1 VSKPLSILLAA
12 VVLGA
17 TACSGSRAS
26 ASGGRYVDPLG
37 WSLRYPRGMYLERS
51 HASLRIDVSEVT
63 VASFAMRRAVHSGS
77 TATGGWLHVDPPRDH
92 HGRFPADGVAFRI
105 LRREGGPAPDVELPE
120 SRFPLRLASFGRAQ
134 RIVVADGSEYVAQ
147 AWVGAKAPAADRAAL
162 GRVVASLAFPRLRAG
177 ETVGHGFRVFE
188 PASRY
193 RVGSFTRV
201 RAQGQPFYLVHAPG
215 GFYAVGW
222 KWQSLSGG
230 YKSRCD
236 LRLERARKE
245 FSCTNMDARWDR
257 VGRVLVKPSG
267 AARGDPLNV
276 TVAKVAWDGHV
287 LLYPGAARFADARYA
302 HRIWPGA
309 YPRR

>member
-1 VSKPLSILLAA
+1 MRTSVLLALVA
-12 VVLGA
+12 AIA
-17 TACSGSRAS
+17 TACS
-26 ASGGRYVDPLG
+26 ASGTSGRAGRYVDSLG
-37 WSLRYPRGMYLERS
+37 WSLRYPRGMHLEHS
-51 HASLRIDVSEVT
+51 HASLRIDVWEVT

-77 TATGGWLHVDPPRDH
+77 TANGGWLRVDPPRDR
-92 HGRFPADGVAFRI
+92 HGRFPDDGVAFRI
-105 LRREGGPAPDVELPE
+105 LRREGGPAPELELPE
-120 SRFPLRLASFGRAQ
+120 SRFPLRLASFGRAE
-134 RIVVADGSEYVAQ
+134 RSVVADGRDYLAQ
-147 AWVGAKAPAADRAAL
+147 AWVGQKASAADRAAL
-162 GRVVASLAFPRLRAG
+162 GRVVSSLAFPRLRVG
-177 ETVGHGFRVFE
+177 ETVGHGFRVLE

-222 KWQSLSGG
+222 KWQSLAGG

-236 LRLERARKE
+236 LRLDRARKE

-257 VGRVLVKPSG
+257 IGRVLVKPSG

-287 LLYPGAARFADARYA
+287 LLFPGAARFADARYG
-302 HRIWPGA
+302 HRLWPI
-309 YPRR
+309 R